1 MCAFNYKI
9 QKKSRL
15 SSVKFGQIWTYID
28 NLLYDIWIHLF
39 FALPVSIKM
48 LIIIFLF
55 LFYDVS
61 LYIVSL

>member
-1 MCAFNYKI
+1 VRI
-9 QKKSRL
+9 QLQNSKKSRL